1 MHTAL
6 QSSIDKVGALSAFDD
21 KEMNWNMKDKNK
33 NAKTEEKTNV
43 MRILD
48 SKKIKYNHY
57 CYVETGETNGEK
69 VAAILGQDP
78 AYVYKTL
85 VTVAKSGANYVF
97 VIPVKEELDLKKAA
111 KAVGEKSIDMLK
123 AKELLPLTGY
133 IHGGCSPIG
142 MKKFFR
148 TTIDGSAEILDKM
161 YVSAG
166 KVGYQ
171 IEIAPADL
179 EKVIRLEY
187 VDVTV

>member
-1 MHTAL
+1 
-6 QSSIDKVGALSAFDD
+6 
-21 KEMNWNMKDKNK
+21 MKDKNK
-33 NAKTEEKTNV
+33 SSKTDEKTNV

-48 SKKIKYNHY
+48 SKKIKYDHY

-78 AYVYKTL
+78 AYVFKTL

-97 VIPVKEELDLKKAA
+97 VIPVREELDLKKAA

-123 AKELLPLTGY
+123 AKDLLALTGY

-148 TTIDGSAEILDKM
+148 TTLDLSSKYLEKL

-171 IEIAPADL
+171 IEIAPSDL

-187 VDVTV
+187 ADVTV

>member
-21 KEMNWNMKDKNK
+21 KEMTWNMKDKNK

-142 MKKFFR
+142 MKKFFG
-148 TTIDGSAEILDKM
+148 TTIDASAEDLDKM

>member
-1 MHTAL
+1 
-6 QSSIDKVGALSAFDD
+6 
-21 KEMNWNMKDKNK
+21 MKDKNK
-33 NAKTEEKTNV
+33 SSKTDEKTNV

-48 SKKIKYNHY
+48 SKKIKYDHY

-78 AYVYKTL
+78 AYVFKTL

-97 VIPVKEELDLKKAA
+97 VIPVREELDLKKAA

-123 AKELLPLTGY
+123 AKDLLALTGY

-148 TTIDGSAEILDKM
+148 TTIDLSAKDLEKM

-166 KVGYQ
+166 MVGYQ
-171 IEIAPADL
+171 IEIAPSDL

-187 VDVTV
+187 ADVTV

>member
-1 MHTAL
+1 
-6 QSSIDKVGALSAFDD
+6 
-21 KEMNWNMKDKNK
+21 MKDKNK
-33 NAKTEEKTNV
+33 SSKTDEKTNV

-78 AYVYKTL
+78 TYVFKTL

-97 VIPVKEELDLKKAA
+97 VIPVREELDLKKAA
-111 KAVGEKSIDMLK
+111 KAVGEKSINMLK
-123 AKELLPLTGY
+123 TKDLLPLTGY
-133 IHGGCSPIG
+133 IPGGCSPIG

-148 TTIDGSAEILDKM
+148 TTIDISAKDLEKM

-171 IEIAPADL
+171 IEIAPSDL

-187 VDVTV
+187 ADVTV

>member
-1 MHTAL
+1 
-6 QSSIDKVGALSAFDD
+6 
-21 KEMNWNMKDKNK
+21 MKDKNK

-48 SKKIKYNHY
+48 SKKIKYDHY

-78 AYVYKTL
+78 TYVYKTL

-123 AKELLPLTGY
+123 AKDLLPLTGY

-148 TTIDGSAEILDKM
+148 TMVDASAQNLDRM

-171 IEIAPADL
+171 IEIAPKDL

-187 VDVTV
+187 SDVTV

>member
-78 AYVYKTL
+78 
-85 VTVAKSGANYVF
+85 
-97 VIPVKEELDLKKAA
+97 VKEELDLKKAA

-148 TTIDGSAEILDKM
+148 TTIDASAENLDKM